1 MKKSKIVFLLSIL
14 SDSAL
19 TCIVNVQGNPFSV
32 YGALALTN
40 LEALAN
46 GEGGATGTTTGEY
59 VYYDFNGQRWYGV
72 ENEGTGKWFPK
83 FDKCYIQGKWG
94 NHVYCIIGSGNCWN
108 GTSCI
113 H

>member
-1 MKKSKIVFLLSIL
+1 M
-14 SDSAL
+14 
-19 TCIVNVQGNPFSV
+19 QGNPFSV

-72 ENEGTGKWFPK
+72 ENEGKGKWFPK

>member
-1 MKKSKIVFLLSIL
+1 M
-14 SDSAL
+14 
-19 TCIVNVQGNPFSV
+19 QGNPFSV

-83 FDKCYIQGKWG
+83 FDKLYTGEIM
-94 NHVYCIIGSGNCWN
+94 CIVLSVREIVGMEPPVFIELNN
-108 GTSCI
+108 
-113 H
+113 

>member
-1 MKKSKIVFLLSIL
+1 M
-14 SDSAL
+14 
-19 TCIVNVQGNPFSV
+19 QGNPFSV

-72 ENEGTGKWFPK
+72 ENEGTGFRNSINAI
-83 FDKCYIQGKWG
+83 YRG
-94 NHVYCIIGSGNCWN
+94 NGEIMCIVLSVREIVGMEPPVFIELNN
-108 GTSCI
+108 
-113 H
+113 

>member
-14 SDSAL
+14 SVSAL
-19 TCIVNVQGNPFSV
+19 TCIVCAGKSFFRLWGIGLND
-32 YGALALTN
+32 

-46 GEGGATGTTTGEY
+46 GEGEATGTTTGEY

>member
-1 MKKSKIVFLLSIL
+1 M
-14 SDSAL
+14 
-19 TCIVNVQGNPFSV
+19 QGNPFSV

-83 FDKCYIQGKWG
+83 FDKFYIQGKWG

>member
-14 SDSAL
+14 SVSAL
-19 TCIVNVQGNPFSV
+19 TCIVCAGKSFFR
-32 YGALALTN
+32 

>member
-1 MKKSKIVFLLSIL
+1 M
-14 SDSAL
+14 
-19 TCIVNVQGNPFSV
+19 QGNPFSV

-46 GEGGATGTTTGEY
+46 GEGEATGTTTGEY
-59 VYYDFNGQRWYGV
+59 VYYDFNGQRWYGL

>member
-1 MKKSKIVFLLSIL
+1 M
-14 SDSAL
+14 
-19 TCIVNVQGNPFSV
+19 QGNPFSV

-46 GEGGATGTTTGEY
+46 GAGGATGTTTGEY

-83 FDKCYIQGKWG
+83 FDKCYIQGKSCVLYYRFG
-94 NHVYCIIGSGNCWN
+94 KLLEWN
-108 GTSCI
+108 LLYSLN
-113 H
+113 

>member
-1 MKKSKIVFLLSIL
+1 M
-14 SDSAL
+14 
-19 TCIVNVQGNPFSV
+19 QGNPFSV

-72 ENEGTGKWFPK
+72 ENEGTGQTILRF
-83 FDKCYIQGKWG
+83 QRQRTEL
-94 NHVYCIIGSGNCWN
+94 
-108 GTSCI
+108 TSYLVGRFASKLSI
-113 H
+113 PHFRTSKLRR

>member
-14 SDSAL
+14 SVSAL
-19 TCIVNVQGNPFSV
+19 TCIVCAGKSFFRLWGIGLNE
-32 YGALALTN
+32 
-40 LEALAN
+40 EALAN

-83 FDKCYIQGKWG
+83 FDKCYIQGKSCVLYYRFG
-94 NHVYCIIGSGNCWN
+94 KLLEWN
-108 GTSCI
+108 LLYSLN
-113 H
+113 

>member
-1 MKKSKIVFLLSIL
+1 M
-14 SDSAL
+14 
-19 TCIVNVQGNPFSV
+19 QGNPFSV

-72 ENEGTGKWFPK
+72 ENEGTGKWFRNSINAI
-83 FDKCYIQGKWG
+83 YRG

>member
-1 MKKSKIVFLLSIL
+1 
-14 SDSAL
+14 
-19 TCIVNVQGNPFSV
+19 VQGNPFSV

-40 LEALAN
+40 LEALVN

-83 FDKCYIQGKWG
+83 FDKCYIQGKSCVLYYRFG
-94 NHVYCIIGSGNCWN
+94 KLLEWN
-108 GTSCI
+108 LLYSLN
-113 H
+113 

>member
-1 MKKSKIVFLLSIL
+1 M
-14 SDSAL
+14 
-19 TCIVNVQGNPFSV
+19 QGNPFSV

-72 ENEGTGKWFPK
+72 ENEGTGK
-83 FDKCYIQGKWG
+83 
-94 NHVYCIIGSGNCWN
+94 
-108 GTSCI
+108 
-113 H
+113 